1 MSANTAKQQEQQSA
15 VPVVGSAVPED
26 AFMETLSSEWL
37 ISTRSFDCV
46 LSMRWT
52 NT

>member
-1 MSANTAKQQEQQSA
+1 MSTNTAKQQEQQSA
-15 VPVVGSAVPED
+15 EALLGSAVPED
-26 AFMETLSSEWL
+26 AFMETFSSEWL
-37 ISTRSFDCV
+37 SSTRSFDCV